1 MNEQDRK
8 FVDSAKRLLE
18 ESVTDLDGATLSQL
32 ARARNRALAGRAEK
46 KRGLRRPLSVT
57 GLAASV
63 LTTAALVLLVMFG
76 PLRQDTVDENLVADL
91 GLLTS
96 EESLEFFEEIEFY
109 QWISTVEE
117 DEDNLSRVDND
128 RPVTGHAGPGLL
140 PTSGDDRRDRSGS
153 RNAGVSR
160 LI

>member
-18 ESVTDLDGATLSQL
+18 ESVTDLDGATLAQL
-32 ARARNRALAGRAEK
+32 ARARNRALAGRAER
-46 KRGLRRPLSVT
+46 KRWLQRPWPVT

-63 LTTAALVLLVMFG
+63 LVTAALVLLVMFG
-76 PLRQDTVDENLVADL
+76 PLRQDKVDENLVADL

-109 QWISTVEE
+109 QWLSIVEE
-117 DEDNLSRVDND
+117 EEDNLSRVDAD
-128 RPVTGHAGPGLL
+128 RPGTGPAGLGLL
-140 PTSGDDRRDRSGS
+140 PTGDGRRDSGG
-153 RNAGVSR
+153 RDAGVSR

>member
-18 ESVTDLDGATLSQL
+18 ESVADLDGATRSQL
-32 ARARNRALAGRAEK
+32 ARARNRALAGQGEK
-46 KRGLRRPLSVT
+46 KRWFQRPLPIT

-63 LTTAALVLLVMFG
+63 LTAAALVLFVMFG
-76 PLRQDTVDENLVADL
+76 PLRQDKVDETLVADL

-109 QWISTVEE
+109 QWLSTVEE
-117 DEDNLSRVDND
+117 EDNLSRVDDD
-128 RPVTGHAGPGLL
+128 RPVTGHAGPRLL
-140 PTSGDDRRDRSGS
+140 PTGDSRRASGS
-153 RNAGVSR
+153 RDAGVSR